1 MTVPAT
7 PARGG
12 ATPAKDAQSVA
23 PSPVWSTEDAE
34 ALLRT
39 LPAIASARLLRD
51 ADGTVR
57 DVHVLATTDLSPKQV
72 VRNVESA
79 LLARFGIRLDHR
91 AISVAQSATARVAEA
106 ARAPAPAAS
115 VGPPAPAPISSPAP
129 APGRG
134 IYFEDVEVR
143 RSRTAGLACTVT
155 LRAGADRHTGEA
167 SGVETARARGELA
180 ATAAVRALSP
190 VLSDGVTLA
199 FESCMV
205 IMAADREFAFVVVS
219 GRSGR
224 ETTVLSGS
232 CEVRDGVETAAALAV
247 LDATERWMER
257 GGAR

>member
-1 MTVPAT
+1 MKNQASEAPT
-7 PARGG
+7 P
-12 ATPAKDAQSVA
+12 T
-23 PSPVWSTEDAE
+23 WSTEDAE

-57 DVHVLATTDLSPKQV
+57 DVHVLATTDLAPKQI

-91 AISVAQSATARVAEA
+91 AISVAQSATARVADA

-115 VGPPAPAPISSPAP
+115 PQPAVATPVITAAPM
-129 APGRG
+129 PGRG

-143 RSRTAGLACTVT
+143 RSRSAGLACTVT
-155 LRAGADRHTGEA
+155 LRAGSDKHTGEA

-180 ATAAVRALSP
+180 ATAAVRALAP
-190 VLSDGVTLA
+190 VLSDGITLA

-205 IMAADREFAFVVVS
+205 IAAADREFAFVVVS

-224 ETTVLSGS
+224 ETTILSGS